1 MAAHM
6 ITNDVASRR
15 NVHIYTFGS
24 PRVGDK
30 GFAYSYDRV
39 SVLISI
45 LIIITVM
52 GCNLYL
58 GVERFILH
66 AIETRV
72 NMTCII

>member
-39 SVLISI
+39 SVINSI
-45 LIIITVM
+45 LMITNVM
-52 GCNLYL
+52 NCNLY
-58 GVERFILH
+58 
-66 AIETRV
+66 
-72 NMTCII
+72 